1 MLKFTLNQACTDTS
15 LPTLQRDLLLYGANN
30 GVLSLYDI
38 ANSYCYDQTTAV
50 ANAKAVNN
58 INESGNNGSL
68 VIASGQTL
76 SIGGNGV
83 VFDAVTAVNTYVKGN
98 AAPLS
103 NLWGAGSG
111 LQYFLYCMYVRLPTL
126 ANWNSNAGAFAMLQF
141 AADSGDYRTIADL
154 LTITQGVSGSSL
166 AFRRQK
172 AINSA
177 DTLQVY
183 PVTADYGTVVQLA
196 FWRNASGQGAR
207 LKSANGTVLTTSTVS
222 TANTTD
228 FSACTQKV
236 GDVGTFNAPA
246 TGNGN
251 AVKWRYY
258 RSFLENLTTSGRDPT
273 TVLDADY
280 TRTIAR
286 GVFS

>member
-15 LPTLQRDLLLYGANN
+15 LAVLQRDQLLYGASG

-38 ANSYCYDQTTAV
+38 ANSYCYDSTTSPTTAKV
-50 ANAKAVNN
+50 LTN

-68 VIASGQTL
+68 VVLSGQTL
-76 SIGGNGV
+76 SNAGGGISFAALTDKNSY
-83 VFDAVTAVNTYVKGN
+83 AKGN

-103 NLWGAGSG
+103 DLWGAGSG
-111 LQYFLYCMYVRLPTL
+111 LQYFMYCIYVKLPLL
-126 ANWNSNAGAFAMLQF
+126 ADWNTSSSAFAMLQF
-141 AADSGDYRTIADL
+141 GADTGDYRTVADL
-154 LTITQGVSGSSL
+154 LALTQSNGGGL
-166 AFRRQK
+166 FFRRQK
-172 AINSA
+172 AISSVDA
-177 DTLQVY
+177 LGLT
-183 PVTADYGTVVQLA
+183 PVTADYGSVVQLA
-196 FWRNASGQGAR
+196 FWRNADGQGAR
-207 LKSANGTVLTTSTVS
+207 LKSANGTVLTTSAVS
-222 TANTTD
+222 TANSED

-236 GDVGTFNAPA
+236 GSVGTFNIPA
-246 TGNGN
+246 AGNEN
-251 AVKWRYY
+251 AAKWRYY

>member
-15 LPTLQRDLLLYGANN
+15 LAVLQRDQLLYGASG

-38 ANSYCYDQTTAV
+38 ANSYCYDSTTSPTTAKV
-50 ANAKAVNN
+50 LTN

-68 VIASGQTL
+68 VVLSGQTL
-76 SIGGNGV
+76 SNAGGGISFAALTDKNSY
-83 VFDAVTAVNTYVKGN
+83 AKGN

-103 NLWGAGSG
+103 DLWGAGSG
-111 LQYFLYCMYVRLPTL
+111 LQYFMYCIYVKLPLL
-126 ANWNSNAGAFAMLQF
+126 ADWNTSSSAFAMLQF
-141 AADSGDYRTIADL
+141 GADTGDYRTVADL
-154 LTITQGVSGSSL
+154 LALTQSNGGEMV
-166 AFRRQK
+166 FRRQK
-172 AINSA
+172 AINSIDA
-177 DTLQVY
+177 LGLT
-183 PVTADYGTVVQLA
+183 PVSADYGTVVQLA

-207 LKSANGTVLTTSTVS
+207 LKSANGTVLTTSAVS
-222 TANTTD
+222 TANSAD

-236 GDVGTFNAPA
+236 GSVGTFNIPA
-246 TGNGN
+246 AGNGN
-251 AVKWRYY
+251 AAKWRYY